1 MEPFEV
7 AKNRDDHYDE
17 LIGPLVRMWTNPEDW
32 ILRTEPML
40 SSSRPRVSG
49 TPRHSGLESSAVLWV
64 LLLVIGGSSLSGCA
78 FYSFTGANIPSHL
91 ETIAIPI
98 AEDNT
103 SSPITNLGRTLTG
116 ILTDRF
122 VGRTSFSLNN
132 NETNADAVLQTRI
145 TRYSNQPTGVSG
157 DEQATANEVRIQVQV
172 RYYDQ
177 VRDSTM
183 VDQSFTGSATYNPAE
198 AGLAGEEEAAQVALE
213 RVGEDIFT
221 TATSD
226 W

>member
-1 MEPFEV
+1 MPFS
-7 AKNRDDHYDE
+7 DF
-17 LIGPLVRMWTNPEDW
+17 
-32 ILRTEPML
+32 
-40 SSSRPRVSG
+40 RVSPS
-49 TPRHSGLESSAVLWV
+49 PRPNTHGYGHLILVLF
-64 LLLVIGGSSLSGCA
+64 LCIGVGSIPGCA
-78 FYSFTGANIPSHL
+78 YYGFTGASVPSHL

-103 SSPITNLGRTLTG
+103 SSPLTNLGRDLTD
-116 ILTDRF
+116 ILTERF
-122 VGRTSFSLNN
+122 VGRTNYSLNN

-145 TRYSNQPTGVSG
+145 TGYSNQPTGVSG
-157 DEQATANEVRIQVQV
+157 DEQATTNEVRIRVRA

-177 VRDSTM
+177 LRDSTM
-183 VDQSFTGSATYNPAE
+183 VDQTFTGTATYNPAE
-198 AGLAGEEEAAQVALE
+198 AGLSGEQQAAEVALE

>member
-1 MEPFEV
+1 MFPFRLPV
-7 AKNRDDHYDE
+7 SRDF
-17 LIGPLVRMWTNPEDW
+17 
-32 ILRTEPML
+32 
-40 SSSRPRVSG
+40 SFSPRRNARG
-49 TPRHSGLESSAVLWV
+49 SGLLVLF
-64 LLLVIGGSSLSGCA
+64 LLVCVGAGTLSGCA
-78 FYSFTGANIPSHL
+78 FYSFSGASIPSHL

-98 AEDNT
+98 SEDNT
-103 SSPITNLGRTLTG
+103 TSPITNLGRDLTG

-122 VGRTSFSLNN
+122 VGRTSLSLNN

-145 TRYSNQPTGVSG
+145 TGYSNQPTGVGG

-177 VRDSTM
+177 LKDSTM
-183 VDQSFTGSATYNPAE
+183 VDRTFGGSATYNPAE
-198 AGLAGEEEAAQVALE
+198 AGLTGEEQAAQVALE

-221 TATSD
+221 SATSN

>member
-1 MEPFEV
+1 MSPRGETVQDMRDQKQSTSNTQCSSFGDRRWV
-7 AKNRDDHYDE
+7 ARGLVLA
-17 LIGPLVRMWTNPEDW
+17 LIV
-32 ILRTEPML
+32 
-40 SSSRPRVSG
+40 
-49 TPRHSGLESSAVLWV
+49 
-64 LLLVIGGSSLSGCA
+64 SLSGCA
-78 FYSFTGANIPSHL
+78 FYSFSGANIPSHL

-103 SSPITNLGRTLTG
+103 SSPLTNLGRTLTG

-157 DEQATANEVRIQVQV
+157 DEQATTNEVRIQVQV

-198 AGLAGEEEAAQVALE
+198 AGLGGEEEAAQVALE

-221 TATSD
+221 TATSN

>member
-1 MEPFEV
+1 MPFS
-7 AKNRDDHYDE
+7 D
-17 LIGPLVRMWTNPEDW
+17 
-32 ILRTEPML
+32 
-40 SSSRPRVSG
+40 SRVSPS
-49 TPRHSGLESSAVLWV
+49 PRPNTHGYGYLILVLF
-64 LLLVIGGSSLSGCA
+64 LCIGVGSLPGCA
-78 FYSFTGANIPSHL
+78 YYGFTGASVPSHL

-103 SSPITNLGRTLTG
+103 SSPLTNLGRDLTN
-116 ILTDRF
+116 ILTERF
-122 VGRTSFSLNN
+122 VGRTNYSLNN

-145 TRYSNQPTGVSG
+145 TGYSNQPTGVSG
-157 DEQATANEVRIQVQV
+157 DEQATTNEVRIRVQA

-177 VRDSTM
+177 LRDSTM
-183 VDQSFTGSATYNPAE
+183 VDQSFTGTATYNPAE
-198 AGLAGEEEAAQVALE
+198 AGLSGEQQAAQVALE